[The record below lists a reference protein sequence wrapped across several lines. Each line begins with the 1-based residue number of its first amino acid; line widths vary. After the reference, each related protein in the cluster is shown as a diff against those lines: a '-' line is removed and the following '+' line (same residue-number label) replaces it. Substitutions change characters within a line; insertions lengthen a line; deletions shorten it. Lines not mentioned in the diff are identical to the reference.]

1 MLVGEISVTEAVQ
14 TSHAPRGGVRTLPRR
29 PLAPA
34 NLWFALPTI
43 FFVGVFFVL
52 PLVLNLPL
60 SFSSWTTYR
69 SEIVWNGISNFEL
82 LHGQGYLI
90 NAIWVTLA
98 YSVVAMLVQNVVS
111 LSLAYALRDST
122 ALNGFFRSLFFL
134 PVLISPLAAGYVWRG
149 ILDPAGPLNG
159 FISLF
164 WGGFEFAWLGSTA
177 TALVSVAFVDAWK
190 WIGLTTLVY
199 IAGINS
205 VPREVVEAAR
215 IDGATGWQ
223 TFWRIIFPLLAPAFT
238 FNVVVTLIGAFSA
251 YDVIQATTGGGP
263 GAATRSINVLLR
275 TQWGLGD
282 FGAGSAL
289 GLIIT
294 LLVIVVAVPLVAWL
308 RRREV

>member
-1 MLVGEISVTEAVQ
+1 MTVSARSQ
-14 TSHAPRGGVRTLPRR
+14 TAPRGGVRTLPRR
-29 PLAPA
+29 TRRALKPTGI
-34 NLWFALPTI
+34 WFAFPAIL
-43 FFVGVFFVL
+43 FVGAFFVL

-69 SEIVWNGISNFEL
+69 SEIVWNGFSNFSL
-82 LHGQGYLI
+82 LYGQGYLI

-98 YSVVAMLVQNVVS
+98 YSVVAMTVQNVVS

-122 ALNGFFRSLFFL
+122 ALNSFFRSLFFL
-134 PVLISPLAAGYVWRG
+134 PVLISPLAAGYIWRG
-149 ILDPAGPLNG
+149 ILDPAGPLND
-159 FISLF
+159 FISVF
-164 WGGFEFAWLGSTA
+164 WPDFGFAWLGNIT
-177 TALVSVAFVDAWK
+177 TALPAVAFVDAWK

-205 VPREVVEAAR
+205 VPREVIEAAH
-215 IDGATGWQ
+215 IDGANGWQ
-223 TFWRIIFPLLAPAFT
+223 TFWKIIFPLLAPAFT
-238 FNVVVTLIGAFSA
+238 FNIVVTLVGAFSA
-251 YDVIQATTGGGP
+251 FDVIQATTGGGP

-275 TQWGLGD
+275 NQWGLGD

-294 LLVIVVAVPLVAWL
+294 IMVIVVAVPLVAWL